1 MYNLLIFVCVR
12 EIDQIDLVNG
22 VFQTKILR
30 IFEWNDGNL
39 AFMDLNDEDYLDKK
53 SSAMIWKP
61 WIIFSNI
68 LRQENLNLKKDNI
81 LSCIFYQY
89 NFFLY
94 IFSRDHY
101 VLTDKPVT
109 VKVLSNLTEY
119 TRLNKGNIIKSIYF

>member
-1 MYNLLIFVCVR
+1 MYYNLLIFVCVR

-68 LRQENLNLKKDNI
+68 LR
-81 LSCIFYQY
+81 
-89 NFFLY
+89 
-94 IFSRDHY
+94 
-101 VLTDKPVT
+101 PV
-109 VKVLSNLTEY
+109 NLT
-119 TRLNKGNIIKSIYF
+119 